1 MKITKLQEAN
11 SSLTPYEKMDLF
23 NQGKRRENIKAC
35 KTSKLVVFYKI
46 CLDNNFTL
54 AQMQIETEL
63 MSRQHT
69 AYLLPR
75 ASMISSSHFQV
86 NDAKFVLAN
95 ANTPNEVI
103 YEAAAKPKPGL
114 TISETE
120 TVYLMLALVL
130 GVDSVVNTIKTTMR
144 AYNTFYDHMPKVLN
158 ELLAQP
164 DIDTCLS
171 AIAKQV

>member
-1 MKITKLQEAN
+1 MKINKLQEAN
-11 SSLTPYEKMDLF
+11 PSLTPYEKMDLF

-35 KTSKLVVFYKI
+35 NTSKLVTFYKI
-46 CLDNNFTL
+46 CLDNNFKL
-54 AQMQIETEL
+54 AQVQIETEL

-95 ANTPNEVI
+95 ANTPNEVV

-120 TVYLMLALVL
+120 TIYLMLALVL
-130 GVDSVVNTIKTTMR
+130 GVDSVVDAIKTTMQS
-144 AYNTFYDHMPKVLN
+144 YNTFYYHMPKVLN

-164 DIDTCLS
+164 DIDTCLA
-171 AIAKQV
+171 AIVKQV